1 MSLKSQ
7 IPIQQKYKA
16 TVHQFYTFR
25 ESSNISEPLELTQYQ
40 PIEVMNI
47 GKSNVNIYGDLNIT
61 GDILPFSC
69 NVYDLGS
76 SNYRWRDLYLSGNTI
91 DLGGTRI
98 SRNNATG
105 GMKIS
110 SKVNDTPLDFTAQH
124 ITALGTLYAS
134 NITIAGNALMIEDN
148 GNVGMGTAIPT
159 QKLDVRGNIYA
170 SGNIVC
176 SNISVIGDFV
186 RLDTITSN
194 TEQMVIQNAGT
205 GPALKVTQSGA
216 NSVAEF
222 YDSESGL
229 SLTIVNGGNVGIGTN
244 APLEKLHIVGTARA
258 TTFSGSG
265 ASLTSLP
272 AASLSGTVPVANG
285 GTGANTLASKKLL
298 VGNGTAAVLQPTN
311 LHWDTQNDRLG
322 IGSVS
327 PSQALDVIG
336 TVKATSFV
344 SDYITGSNI
353 VIGTSTV
360 RRPGYA
366 VNVYGGGVSINT
378 STPLLNSQPQL
389 QTNGYDFVIYD
400 DTNRN
405 TISITPYVIGDVFT
419 QANNEHSI
427 YIPYKSQSSIIDQYL
442 YVPYGSAAAINQI
455 FASDF
460 TLESFIYVNTF
471 GQYNGECPTF
481 IGYHDPLS
489 QNFVWSFGPWP
500 ANRTLSL
507 RYTHNSGTVLIKTDA
522 TLNLSTWYHIAM
534 VYVKSTNALT
544 FYINGTLQT
553 LQSNAGNIAG
563 ATTHTVQGTSLVTG
577 VYNLV
582 IGQWNSQSLGCYV
595 SNLRIVQG
603 SAIVPSATPT
613 APIAQV
619 LNTKLLLKTK
629 VNSSL
634 LVNFGNNRLSFG
646 TSSPSSSFQI
656 AETTASA
663 LAVNTPVTGY
673 RGSPNTLMNITNC
686 GLAYVD
692 ETGTTAITSSSLTS
706 IIPTNFSP
714 GGNAFSV
721 LIGNFG
727 ALLNNNVYNGQI
739 NFTSS
744 WTLDSFVYYTQTPI
758 SANATSF
765 PYLMA
770 ICDYGGAKFSW
781 GFGMNNNS
789 KLAFGWKNSSSV
801 NQLVETTNTLSINT
815 WYHIAVTHDN
825 SAKTLKLYING
836 TLQSLTSSGTSYST
850 SSATLLAE
858 AYPVI
863 IGSYST
869 QYNRVYISEM
879 RISTAVVTPSD
890 YPTAPQSI
898 TANTNFLLRTTA
910 SDAGGAT
917 LMNILKNGNVGIG
930 TNNPTVKLDVN
941 GDIKTSGSGIIS
953 TKSIYDNN
961 NHTDGPVRFY
971 SLQSGTGWMQT
982 SLQLCELNLE
992 AAGTGTMNSSPS
1004 LAFHWRG
1011 RVASQLRLEASG
1023 RIGVY
1028 NNPGTGYEA
1037 FACGGLSKSAGT
1049 FDISHPTKSNT
1060 HLVHSFIEGPRC
1072 DLIYRGRVTLND
1084 GQAYVNIDRDCTAM
1098 PECAMTEGTFIAL
1111 VCNPDFFLQNTTS
1124 FERLL
1129 GTLTGNILHI
1139 SCENTSSIDVISWM
1153 VIGERKDA
1161 FIKDW
1166 NRTNEQ
1172 GYLQT
1177 EYDSTI

>member
-16 TVHQFYTFR
+16 TVHQFFTFR
-25 ESSNISEPLELTQYQ
+25 ESSNISEPLGLTQYQ

-47 GKSNVNIYGDLNIT
+47 GKSNINIYGELNIT

-98 SRNNATG
+98 SRNNTTG

-134 NITIAGNALMIEDN
+134 NITIAGNALIIEDN

-159 QKLDVRGNIYA
+159 QKLDVRGNIYT

-194 TEQMVIQNAGT
+194 TEQIVVENAGT

-229 SLTIVNGGNVGIGTN
+229 SLTIANGGNVGIGTTF
-244 APLEKLHIVGTARA
+244 PEHKLHIVGTARA

-265 ASLTSLP
+265 SSLTSLP

-298 VGNGTAAVLQPTN
+298 VGNGTSAILQPTN

-322 IGSVS
+322 IGSVL
-327 PSQALDVIG
+327 PSQALDVVG

-353 VIGTSTV
+353 VI
-360 RRPGYA
+360 R
-366 VNVYGGGVSINT
+366 T

-400 DTNRN
+400 DTNLN

-442 YVPYGSAAAINQI
+442 YVPYGSPGAINQI

-481 IGYHDPLS
+481 VGYHDPLS

-500 ANRTLSL
+500 GSRTLSL
-507 RYTHNSGTVLIKTDA
+507 RYTHNLGTVLIKTNA

-534 VYVKSTNALT
+534 VYVKSTNSLT

-553 LQSNAGNIAG
+553 LQSNAGNIAN

-582 IGQWNSQSLGCYV
+582 IGQWNSQSIGCYV

-673 RGSPNTLMNITNC
+673 KGSPNTLMNITNC

-692 ETGTTAITSSSLTS
+692 ATGTTAITSSSLTS

-714 GGNAFSV
+714 GGNAFSI

-727 ALLNNNVYNGQI
+727 ALLNNNIYLSQI

-744 WTLDSFVYYTQTPI
+744 WTLDSFVYYTQIPI
-758 SANATSF
+758 NANSTSF
-765 PYLMA
+765 PYLIA
-770 ICDYGGAKFSW
+770 VCDYGGNQFSW

-789 KLAFGWKNSSSV
+789 KLAFGWKNTSSV

-825 SAKTLKLYING
+825 AAKTLKLYING

-850 SSATLLAE
+850 SSATLLGE
-858 AYPVI
+858 PYPVI
-863 IGSYST
+863 IGSYSA
-869 QYNRVYISEM
+869 QYNRVYICEM

-898 TANTNFLLRTTA
+898 TANTKFLLRTTA

-917 LMNILKNGNVGIG
+917 LINILKNGNVGIG
-930 TNNPTVKLDVN
+930 TANPTAKLHVN
-941 GDIKTSGSGIIS
+941 GTLMTNYVMIGNRPLMTWWTTWIQKSFNLGANVFYEMNWPCKPTNDGDNQRIYRMPINCAISGCVIGTDADAETGTFRVQVYTGSFQTLVLDQTTESSSAEG
-953 TKSIYDNN
+953 SIRMYF
-961 NHTDGPVRFY
+961 TTPFPVPENTNI
-971 SLQSGTGWMQT
+971 SLQVSQT
-982 SLQLCELNLE
+982 
-992 AAGTGTMNSSPS
+992 AAGREFT
-1004 LAFHWRG
+1004 
-1011 RVASQLRLEASG
+1011 VQLF
-1023 RIGVY
+1023 
-1028 NNPGTGYEA
+1028 GYQYA
-1037 FACGGLSKSAGT
+1037 
-1049 FDISHPTKSNT
+1049 
-1060 HLVHSFIEGPRC
+1060 
-1072 DLIYRGRVTLND
+1072 
-1084 GQAYVNIDRDCTAM
+1084 
-1098 PECAMTEGTFIAL
+1098 
-1111 VCNPDFFLQNTTS
+1111 
-1124 FERLL
+1124 
-1129 GTLTGNILHI
+1129 
-1139 SCENTSSIDVISWM
+1139 
-1153 VIGERKDA
+1153 
-1161 FIKDW
+1161 
-1166 NRTNEQ
+1166 
-1172 GYLQT
+1172 
-1177 EYDSTI
+1177 

>member
-25 ESSNISEPLELTQYQ
+25 ESSNLSEPLGLTQYQ

-47 GKSNVNIYGDLNIT
+47 GKSNVNIYGTLNIT
-61 GDILPFSC
+61 GNMLPSSC

-76 SNYRWRDLYLSGNTI
+76 SNYRFRDLYLSGNTI

-134 NITIAGNALMIEDN
+134 NITIAGNALIIEDN
-148 GNVGMGTAIPT
+148 GNVGMGTAFPT
-159 QKLDVRGNIYA
+159 QKLDVRGNIYT

-194 TEQMVIQNAGT
+194 TEQIVVENAGT
-205 GPALKVTQSGA
+205 GPALKVTQTGN

-222 YDSESGL
+222 YDKESGVA
-229 SLTIVNGGNVGIGTN
+229 LTIANGGNVGIGTTF
-244 APLEKLHIVGTARA
+244 PEYKLHIVGNVQA

-265 ASLTSLP
+265 AYLTSLST
-272 AASLSGTVPVANG
+272 ASLSGTVPVTNG
-285 GTGANTLASKKLL
+285 GTGVNTLTSKKLL
-298 VGNGTAAVLQPTN
+298 VGNGTSAVLQPTN
-311 LHWDTQNDRLG
+311 LHWDTQNFRLG

-327 PSQALDVIG
+327 PSEALDVLG
-336 TVKATSFV
+336 TVKATSLV
-344 SDYITGSNI
+344 GDYITGGN
-353 VIGTSTV
+353 VGIGTSTSSSGV
-360 RRPGYA
+360 A
-366 VNVYGGGVSINT
+366 LNVFGGGVSIKTN
-378 STPLLNSQPQL
+378 TPLLGSKPQL

-400 DTNRN
+400 DANLN
-405 TISITPYVIGDVFT
+405 TISVTPYVIGDVFA
-419 QANNEHSI
+419 QANDEHSI
-427 YIPYKSQSSIIDQYL
+427 YIPYKSQSSKVDQYI

-471 GQYNGECPTF
+471 GDYNGECPTF

-500 ANRTLSL
+500 ASRTLSL
-507 RYTHNSGTVLIKTDA
+507 RYTHNLGTVLIKTNA
-522 TLNLSTWYHIAM
+522 SLNLSTWYHIAM

-553 LQSNAGNIAG
+553 LQSNAGNIAN

-577 VYNLV
+577 TYNLV

-613 APIAQV
+613 TPITRV
-619 LNTKLLLKTK
+619 LNTKFLLKTK
-629 VNSSL
+629 VNASL
-634 LVNFGNNRLSFG
+634 LANFGNYRLSFG
-646 TSSPSSSFQI
+646 TSSPSSSFHI
-656 AETTASA
+656 SETTASA
-663 LAVNTPVTGY
+663 LAVSTPVTGY
-673 RGSPNTLMNITNC
+673 QGSPNTLMNITNC
-686 GLAYVD
+686 GVSYVD
-692 ETGTTAITSSSLTS
+692 ATGTTVITSGSVTS

-727 ALLNNNVYNGQI
+727 GLLNNNVYNGQI

-758 SANATSF
+758 SANSTSF

-770 ICDYGGAKFSW
+770 VCDYGGAKFSW

-789 KLAFGWKNSSSV
+789 KLAFGWKNLSSV
-801 NQLVETTNTLSINT
+801 NQLVETTNTLSLNT
-815 WYHIAVTHDN
+815 WHHIAVTHDN
-825 SAKTLKLYING
+825 TAKTLQLYING

-850 SSATLLAE
+850 STATLLLE

-863 IGSYST
+863 IGSYSG
-869 QYNRVYISEM
+869 QYNRVYVSEM
-879 RISTAVVTPSD
+879 RISTTVVTPSS

-910 SDAGGAT
+910 TDTGGGT
-917 LMNILKNGNVGIG
+917 IMNIQKNGNIGIG
-930 TNNPTVKLDVN
+930 TTNPQAKLDIN
-941 GDIKTSGSGIIS
+941 GDIKTSGKIQNSSGRTMI
-953 TKSIYDNN
+953 N
-961 NHTDGPVRFY
+961 
-971 SLQSGTGWMQT
+971 QSGGILQVVNVNTGTT
-982 SLQLCELNLE
+982 SSSSSGTLLTLNITPSSTSSKILLFATLHE
-992 AAGTGTMNSSPS
+992 ERAAGTTTSHVYVSLQRNGTNIVGNFGNALGWQTANNVRQSASTTYLDSPATIS
-1004 LAFHWRG
+1004 PIAYTFYVDHTN
-1011 RVASQLRLEASG
+1011 ASG
-1023 RIGVY
+1023 VLY
-1028 NNPGTGYEA
+1028 YWY
-1037 FACGGLSKSAGT
+1037 
-1049 FDISHPTKSNT
+1049 SNS
-1060 HLVHSFIEGPRC
+1060 L
-1072 DLIYRGRVTLND
+1072 
-1084 GQAYVNIDRDCTAM
+1084 TAM
-1098 PECAMTEGTFIAL
+1098 EVSG
-1111 VCNPDFFLQNTTS
+1111 
-1124 FERLL
+1124 
-1129 GTLTGNILHI
+1129 
-1139 SCENTSSIDVISWM
+1139 
-1153 VIGERKDA
+1153 
-1161 FIKDW
+1161 
-1166 NRTNEQ
+1166 
-1172 GYLQT
+1172 
-1177 EYDSTI
+1177 